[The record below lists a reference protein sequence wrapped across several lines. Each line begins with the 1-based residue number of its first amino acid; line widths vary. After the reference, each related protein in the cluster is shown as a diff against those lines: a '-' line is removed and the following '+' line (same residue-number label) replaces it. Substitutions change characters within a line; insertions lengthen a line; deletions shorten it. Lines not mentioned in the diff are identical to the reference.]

1 MRGSSPSVSIY
12 ECAWINGSGVFAFLI
27 TTRNNRA
34 CHNSTCNV
42 ISNEKLHVVPEGWNH
57 ARLISWADHHYFFL
71 YIFIA
76 WGLCRGN
83 VGSMELCVDVDDWAC
98 CLFCMQ
104 YIVRGGRNLF
114 KLLPDAFKGIKQ
126 IGVIGWGSQV
136 YLSVDCSTIFYFYWI
151 YFLSSRIFYPSLI
164 YLVHS
169 LVNFVV
175 LSNWISHFSVSIVK
189 FLN

>member
-136 YLSVDCSTIFYFYWI
+136 YSCWLFYKYFYFYYI
-151 YFLSSRIFYPSLI
+151 YSLSGLTFYPSWI
-164 YLVHS
+164 YLKHS
-169 LVNFVV
+169 LVNSVMV
-175 LSNWISHFSVSIVK
+175 CKWISHIYILTLK
-189 FLN
+189 YIN